1 MWESASDSDDGGP
14 WALVGQEVFFFG
26 GGATDGSPT
35 LGVSRTEGLP
45 STSPRRM
52 APRFAVCLSKEGPP
66 FLSKLCVA
74 DRVLDTCKIAL
85 IRSAVNEILPVV

>member
-14 WALVGQEVFFFG
+14 WALVGQEVFFL

-45 STSPRRM
+45 STSPRLM

>member
-1 MWESASDSDDGGP
+1 MMVAHGLSLGRKF
-14 WALVGQEVFFFG
+14 FFFG

-35 LGVSRTEGLP
+35 LGVSRAEGLP
-45 STSPRRM
+45 STSPRLM